1 MPRSVCLALHWVNPN
16 LKNKNLIKIYSK
28 SLKPTGEKFEHI
40 FFTFILHRSGL
51 NPQNIM
57 FRIFQNIS
65 DWLLL
70 YIKFAG
76 IKTSKIFFCVY
87 GYCNLQNF
95 SLTQT
100 FKDTINPLTRVMENK
115 QNIKIYLF
123 STNKSNL
130 YILGKPINFCI

>member
-1 MPRSVCLALHWVNPN
+1 
-16 LKNKNLIKIYSK
+16 
-28 SLKPTGEKFEHI
+28 
-40 FFTFILHRSGL
+40 
-51 NPQNIM
+51 M

-95 SLTQT
+95 SLTQA

-115 QNIKIYLF
+115 KKYQNLLIFNQQKQFIY
-123 STNKSNL
+123 SWKTN
-130 YILGKPINFCI
+130 